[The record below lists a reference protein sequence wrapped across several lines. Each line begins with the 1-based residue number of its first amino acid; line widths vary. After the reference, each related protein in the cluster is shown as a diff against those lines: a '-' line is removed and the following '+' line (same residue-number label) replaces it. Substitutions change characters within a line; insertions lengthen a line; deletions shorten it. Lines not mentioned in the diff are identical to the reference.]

1 MAHER
6 SVILRLVTIRNERGV
21 TLLATI
27 ILLFFVSLFLFSIVL
42 WHDSL
47 YMNFNS
53 LEVYYE
59 NRAENYMNRIIKE
72 NGTTI
77 SESLDLINTDANPLD
92 DIEMIEN
99 F

>member
-1 MAHER
+1 M
-6 SVILRLVTIRNERGV
+6 
-21 TLLATI
+21 ATI

-53 LEVYYE
+53 LETYYE
-59 NRAENYMNRIIKE
+59 NKAENYMNRIVKE
-72 NGTTI
+72 NGMVIT
-77 SESLDLINTDANPLD
+77 ESLDITNTDIYPPSHVD
-92 DIEMIEN
+92 FMEE